1 MSDSH
6 GNTPA
11 AWTGTLIMMLGSLL
25 VCFGIVWGMV
35 WLWVLGAVLIVAGAL
50 AWNIMGKKAA
60 KQAARH

>member
-11 AWTGTLIMMLGSLL
+11 AWTGTLIMILGSLL

-60 KQAARH
+60 KQTARH